1 MDVYI
6 QYGSQ
11 MMMWSH
17 EAYGCRKSE
26 NVAAELKTDVY
37 YCNNNVV
44 LCFTVLLAA
53 TVQLFYVVVHY
64 AQVCRPVCKG
74 ALLLC
79 MNELN

>member
-64 AQVCRPVCKG
+64 AQVCRGMYVR
-74 ALLLC
+74 
-79 MNELN
+79 ELSCCV